1 MYEHITPETLRADM
15 LENIEYWS
23 KNEGTMVSTLLAA
36 PAYAI
41 WQWYTNL
48 EAVQYMVFPDE
59 NSGVWIDKQANQYG
73 ITRKP
78 GEPAR
83 CAMTLTGSSGM
94 TVPAGKVFQTLEGIQ
109 FATDAN
115 CVLLGG
121 TGNVTA
127 TAVEAGTA
135 GNIGENELTVQ
146 KSVTRGLTSWTNTAA
161 AGGVDEE
168 TDASLLERYYDHLRK
183 PATSGNVYHYE
194 QWAREVPGVGAAKVY
209 PLWEGPGTVKVVIA
223 GDGYTVPDEEVVEAA
238 AAHIEEQR
246 PIGADVTV
254 EAGEALTVNVAATV
268 ELREGASLEAVKAE
282 FSGKLA
288 DYLLSL
294 AFSADTEVVLTYVG
308 HLLAECSG
316 VYDYTGLTLSG
327 KAENLPVE
335 ETDIPVLG
343 EVSLTSGEV
352 N

>member
-15 LENIEYWS
+15 LENIDYWS

-83 CAMTLTGSSGM
+83 CVMTLTGSSGV
-94 TVPAGKVFQTLEGIQ
+94 TVPAGKVFQTPEGIQ
-109 FATDAN
+109 FATDQN
-115 CVLLGG
+115 CVLNGG
-121 TGNVTA
+121 TGTVTA

-146 KSVTRGLTSWTNTAA
+146 KSVTRGLSSWTHTAA
-161 AGGVDEE
+161 TGGVDEE
-168 TDASLLERYYDHLRK
+168 TDASLLSRYYDRLRK

-194 QWAREVPGVGAAKVY
+194 QWAREVPGVGAVKVY
-209 PLWEGPGTVKVVIA
+209 PLWDGPGTVRVVIA
-223 GDGYTVPDEEVVEAA
+223 GDGYTVPDEEVVEATASHIGRGGGCADRKHRGGSGA
-238 AAHIEEQR
+238 AGRGVAGGGEGRVLRQAGRLPPLSRLFGRHR
-246 PIGADVTV
+246 GGADLCGAP
-254 EAGEALTVNVAATV
+254 AGR
-268 ELREGASLEAVKAE
+268 LRRGVRLYRPDPIRQGRKPA
-282 FSGKLA
+282 GRG
-288 DYLLSL
+288 DRHP
-294 AFSADTEVVLTYVG
+294 DTG
-308 HLLAECSG
+308 G
-316 VYDYTGLTLSG
+316 
-327 KAENLPVE
+327 
-335 ETDIPVLG
+335 G
-343 EVSLTSGEV
+343 EPD
-352 N
+352 